1 MFRALTII
9 ALSIAAPAAAATTI
23 QQDFDA
29 AQALLDAGKAAE
41 ARTAFATLLTRFSPT
56 SRGKAAS
63 LVRARLGNVMLATGD
78 ADAAEPMLVAA
89 LPGLTGTAES
99 DVAERGVTAFDLG
112 RAREITGRLD
122 SATNSYRAALA
133 SRAFAPG
140 SAEDIAARV
149 ALARASIW
157 SKPAEART
165 LLDALLTLPP
175 ETFGKNKDQRAL
187 LETLR
192 GRVELNDNQPAEAKR
207 WFTIAARTAGGATTT
222 SVSVA
227 DVRIRGDLA
236 LANFK
241 LGKMDEVQKFVALS
255 GAGQLLSE
263 GLATASEM
271 PLPGCAPLTGLAP
284 DAVAVVEFSIADDG
298 RTTGVTPVYASR
310 GTGAATGDADEG
322 PEVLFAQ
329 AVRDW
334 SWASERLA
342 KLDPFWRQAIRVE
355 LRCFTTRAD
364 NSVVVGSFAADN
376 KDWID
381 AQGLEPLPEFTG
393 SSAVR
398 LPQIRAEIQRREAK
412 YAAQSPQLLRAV
424 SALSTNGAA
433 PMAERSAAR
442 ARFRDLAI
450 ANKAPE
456 SVILIARMQEL
467 YWQAS
472 DAKRSAEMYRR
483 VRDGYAALLAEQ
495 EAAGRGATRIAMY
508 IRLQLA
514 EVLDELKATA
524 AEQAMLDP
532 IVSAPEALLP
542 ANDPI
547 RIAALLRVSN
557 LAAAARDT
565 ASAATALAATGLSP
579 EQCALVDVRPQAINK
594 SITEKAF
601 PALAIGWH
609 TGGFARVGYDITADG
624 ATTNVRT
631 ITASPPFIF
640 GPGTEKAIAK
650 FRYQPVLR
658 PGNSIGCSGS
668 EFLQRFRVLG

>member
-1 MFRALTII
+1 MLRALVLPVLML
-9 ALSIAAPAAAATTI
+9 ASPVAAATSI

-41 ARTAFATLLTRFSPT
+41 ARTAFAALLTRFSPA
-56 SRGKAAS
+56 SQSKAAS
-63 LVRARLGNVMLATGD
+63 LVRARLGNVMMATGD
-78 ADAAEPMLVAA
+78 VEAAEAMLAAA
-89 LPGLTGTAES
+89 LPGLKGASPLDAE
-99 DVAERGVTAFDLG
+99 ERGVTAYDLG
-112 RAREITGRLD
+112 RARERLGRLD
-122 SATNSYRAALA
+122 SAAVSYRAALA
-133 SRAFAPG
+133 SGGFAAGSLNDVGARA
-140 SAEDIAARV
+140 
-149 ALARASIW
+149 ALARTLIW
-157 SKPAEART
+157 SGPAEART
-165 LLDALLTLPP
+165 LIDALLALPP
-175 ETFGKNKDQRAL
+175 ETFGKDKDQRAL

-241 LGKMDEVQKFVALS
+241 LGKMDEVQRFVALS

-271 PLPGCAPLTGLAP
+271 LLPGCAPLTGLAT

-298 RTTGVTPVYASR
+298 RTTGVTSVYASR
-310 GTGAATGDADEG
+310 GSGAATSDADEG
-322 PEVLFAQ
+322 PESLFAQ
-329 AVRDW
+329 AVRGW
-334 SWASERLA
+334 SWAPDRLA
-342 KLDPFWRQAIRVE
+342 KLNPFWRQAIRVE
-355 LRCFTTRAD
+355 VRCFTTRAS

-376 KDWID
+376 TAWID

-412 YAAQSPQLLRAV
+412 YGAWSPQLLLAV
-424 SALSTNGAA
+424 SALSTNGAV
-433 PMAERSAAR
+433 PMAERSAAHV
-442 ARFRDLAI
+442 RFNELAI

-456 SVILIARMQEL
+456 SVILIARMQAL

-472 DAKRSAEMYRR
+472 AAKRSDEMYRM

-514 EVLDELKATA
+514 EILNELKATA

-532 IVSAPEALLP
+532 IVAAPETLLP
-542 ANDPI
+542 ENDPI

-565 ASAATALAATGLSP
+565 ATAATALAATGLSP

-624 ATTNVRT
+624 ATTNLRT

-658 PGNSIGCSGS
+658 PGNNIGCNGS